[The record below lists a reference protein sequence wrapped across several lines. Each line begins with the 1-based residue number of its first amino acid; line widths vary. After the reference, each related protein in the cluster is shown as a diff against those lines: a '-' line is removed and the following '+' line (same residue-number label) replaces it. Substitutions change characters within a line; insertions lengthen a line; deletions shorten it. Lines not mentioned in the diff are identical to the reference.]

1 MYINTEQQVHDLVYD
16 ILKDEQIEPIRFKY
30 DYLKVYFF
38 QTIKKYIPNIYI
50 INCDSSKNR
59 LQIELQNI
67 PVGSFVV
74 FNHVN
79 KCEFTDILYSK
90 KVDKKIYV
98 N

>member
-1 MYINTEQQVHDLVYD
+1 MYIDTEQQVYDLVYD
-16 ILKDEQIEPIRFKY
+16 ILKDKYIDPIKFKY
-30 DYLKVYFF
+30 DYLKICFF
-38 QTIKKYIPNIYI
+38 QTIKKYIPSIYI

-90 KVDKKIYV
+90 KIDKKIYV
-98 N
+98 K